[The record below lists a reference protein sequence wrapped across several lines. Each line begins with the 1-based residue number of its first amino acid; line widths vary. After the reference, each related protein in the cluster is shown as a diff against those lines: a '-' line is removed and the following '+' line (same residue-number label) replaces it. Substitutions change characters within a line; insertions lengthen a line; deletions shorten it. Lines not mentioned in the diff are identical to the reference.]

1 MLQVAVSF
9 PDQTTSVVTLTIS
22 PPDPAIH
29 TVYCVTF
36 PHDNGPAQK
45 MKIEVFPFDES
56 DGVDWSL
63 YDRMNNLVY
72 GITTASPSN

>member
-1 MLQVAVSF
+1 MAESF

-36 PHDNGPAQK
+36 PHDWGPAQK
-45 MKIEVFPFDES
+45 MKIEVFPFDE
-56 DGVDWSL
+56 GTDWSL
-63 YDRMNNLVY
+63 YRRMRNLVY